1 MSQLPKPGLPAAF
14 WRAVR
19 NHDRY
24 LLLLDY
30 DGTLAPFVADRDR
43 AFPYPG
49 VEGRLAAI
57 IDARNCR
64 TVIVT
69 GRPVT
74 DIPRLLRL
82 PRQPEIWGCHGWER
96 RRADGRVESPALPQ
110 SWRHALVEAAAL
122 QGLGCPPHT
131 VERKPFSV
139 AVHWRGLAGV
149 EWQRLQDAARRRLGE
164 LAERYLLELHPFDG
178 GLELRCPGR
187 DKGSV
192 VRELLAEEPAAVCAV
207 YLGDDLTDEDAF
219 AVLEGRGQGILVR
232 DEVRPTRAAWWIRPP
247 EELLR
252 FLDDWQKLLAS
263 GGSA

>member
-1 MSQLPKPGLPAAF
+1 MPEPGLPAAF

-30 DGTLAPFVADRDR
+30 DGTLAPFVAERDR
-43 AFPYPG
+43 AFPHPG
-49 VEGRLAAI
+49 VEGRLESIIAAE
-57 IDARNCR
+57 NCR

-69 GRPVT
+69 GRPVA

-82 PRQPEIWGCHGWER
+82 PRLPEIWGCHGWER
-96 RRADGRVESPALPQ
+96 LRAEGRLESPGLPQ
-110 SWRHALVEAAAL
+110 SWRRALVEAAAL
-122 QGLGCPPHT
+122 EGIGCPPHA

-139 AVHWRGLAGV
+139 AVHWRGLDGG
-149 EWQRLQDAARRRLGE
+149 ERERLQVGARRLLGE

-192 VRELLAEEPAAVCAV
+192 VRDLLAEEPPSVCVV

-219 AVLEGRGQGILVR
+219 AALEGRGQGILVR
-232 DEVRPTRAAWWIRPP
+232 EEVRPTRATWWIRPP
-247 EELLR
+247 NGLLR
-252 FLDDWQKLLAS
+252 FLDDWKKLLVA
-263 GGSA
+263 GGTE